1 MVKKISKKERDIE
14 TIRKALKTNNQNYYN
29 ELMSQYHNSVYFYVN
44 DIIKNHAI
52 SNDLTIEVM
61 GKAFINLK
69 SYNFKFAFS
78 TWIFTI
84 AKNHCIDYLRKN
96 NLKTVSIDELTN
108 NDEYYFEIPSKDY
121 NPEDLMIRK
130 QRIQLLRRL
139 VNQLSLKYISVVK
152 LRYFK
157 EMSYSE
163 ISEEL
168 NLSESTIK
176 IRLYRARK
184 ELLKIFKFDDKI
196 S

>member
-1 MVKKISKKERDIE
+1 MVKKNSKKEKDIE

-29 ELMSQYHNSVYFYVN
+29 ELMSQYHNRIHFYVN
-44 DIIKNHAI
+44 DIIKNQAI
-52 SNDLTIEVM
+52 SNDLTIEIM

-69 SYNFKFAFS
+69 SYNFKYAFS

-108 NDEYYFEIPSKDY
+108 NDEYYFEIPSKDS
-121 NPEDLMIRK
+121 NPEDLLIRK

-139 VNQLSLKYISVVK
+139 VNQLSLKYINVVK

-157 EMSYSE
+157 EMSYGE

-176 IRLYRARK
+176 IRLFRARK
-184 ELLKIFKFDDKI
+184 ELLKIFKLDDKI

>member
-1 MVKKISKKERDIE
+1 
-14 TIRKALKTNNQNYYN
+14 
-29 ELMSQYHNSVYFYVN
+29 
-44 DIIKNHAI
+44 
-52 SNDLTIEVM
+52 M

-69 SYNFKFAFS
+69 AIILNLLLV
-78 TWIFTI
+78 WIFTI

-184 ELLKIFKFDDKI
+184 ELLKIFKFDDKLVNKYFPELIDAQTEKLIILHELFETYNKINLI
-196 S
+196 SNNSLNNFFVEHVLHLSISKIVLQ

>member
-1 MVKKISKKERDIE
+1 MVKKNSKKERDIQ
-14 TIRKALKTNNQNYYN
+14 TVRKALKTNNQNYYN
-29 ELMSQYHNSVYFYVN
+29 KLMSQYHNSVHFYVN
-44 DIIKNHAI
+44 GIIKNQAI
-52 SNDLTIEVM
+52 SNDLTIEIM

-69 SYNFKFAFS
+69 SYNFKYAFS

-96 NLKTVSIDELTN
+96 NLKTVSIDEMTN
-108 NDEYYFEIPSKDY
+108 NDEYYFEIPSKDS
-121 NPEDLMIRK
+121 NPEDLLIRK

-139 VNQLSLKYISVVK
+139 VNQLSLKYMSVVK

-163 ISEEL
+163 ISDEL

-184 ELLKIFKFDDKI
+184 ELLKIFKLNDKI

>member
-1 MVKKISKKERDIE
+1 MVKKISKKERDIQ

-29 ELMSQYHNSVYFYVN
+29 ELMSQYHNSIYFYVN
-44 DIIKNHAI
+44 DIIKNQAI
-52 SNDLTIEVM
+52 SNDLTIEIM

>member
-1 MVKKISKKERDIE
+1 MVKKNSKKERDIE
-14 TIRKALKTNNQNYYN
+14 TIRNALKTNNQNYYN
-29 ELMSQYHNSVYFYVN
+29 ELMSQYHNSINFFVN
-44 DIIKNHAI
+44 DIIKNQSV
-52 SNDLTIEVM
+52 SNDLTIEIM

-69 SYNFKFAFS
+69 SYNFKYAFS

-108 NDEYYFEIPSKDY
+108 NDEYYFEIPSKDS
-121 NPEDLMIRK
+121 NPEDLLIRK

-139 VNQLSLKYISVVK
+139 VNQLSLKYINVVK

-184 ELLKIFKFDDKI
+184 ELLKIFKLDDKI

>member
-1 MVKKISKKERDIE
+1 MVKKSSKKERDIE

-29 ELMSQYHNSVYFYVN
+29 ELMSQYHNSIYFYVN
-44 DIIKNHAI
+44 DIIKNQAI
-52 SNDLTIEVM
+52 SNDLTIEIM

-69 SYNFKFAFS
+69 SYNFKYAFS

-108 NDEYYFEIPSKDY
+108 NDEYYFEIPSKDS
-121 NPEDLMIRK
+121 NPEDLLIRK

-139 VNQLSLKYISVVK
+139 VNQLSLKYINVVK

-184 ELLKIFKFDDKI
+184 ELLKIFKLDDKI

>member
-1 MVKKISKKERDIE
+1 MVKKNSKKERDIK

-29 ELMSQYHNSVYFYVN
+29 KLMSQYHNSVRFYVN
-44 DIIKNHAI
+44 DIIKNQTI
-52 SNDLTIEVM
+52 SNDLTIEIM

-69 SYNFKFAFS
+69 SYNFKYAFS

-108 NDEYYFEIPSKDY
+108 NDKYYFEIPSKDS
-121 NPEDLMIRK
+121 NPEDLLIRK
-130 QRIQLLRRL
+130 QRIRLLRRL
-139 VNQLSLKYISVVK
+139 VNQLSLKYINVVK

-157 EMSYSE
+157 EMSYGE

-168 NLSESTIK
+168 NLNESTIK

-184 ELLKIFKFDDKI
+184 ELLKIFKLNDKI

>member
-29 ELMSQYHNSVYFYVN
+29 ELMSQYHNSIYFYVN
-44 DIIKNHAI
+44 DIIKNQAI
-52 SNDLTIEVM
+52 SNDLTIEIM

-139 VNQLSLKYISVVK
+139 VNQLSLNYISVVK

>member
-1 MVKKISKKERDIE
+1 MVKKNSKKERDIE

-29 ELMSQYHNSVYFYVN
+29 KLMSQYHNSVHFYVN
-44 DIIKNHAI
+44 DIIKNKTI
-52 SNDLTIEVM
+52 SDDLTIEIM

-69 SYNFKFAFS
+69 SYNFKYAFS

-96 NLKTVSIDELTN
+96 NLKTVSINELTN
-108 NDEYYFEIPSKDY
+108 NDEYYFEIPSKDS
-121 NPEDLMIRK
+121 NPEDLLIRK

-139 VNQLSLKYISVVK
+139 VNQLSLKYINVVK

-157 EMSYSE
+157 EMSYGE

-184 ELLKIFKFDDKI
+184 ELLKIFKSDDKI

>member
-1 MVKKISKKERDIE
+1 MVKKNSKKERDIE

-29 ELMSQYHNSVYFYVN
+29 KLMSQYYDSVHFFVN
-44 DIIKNHAI
+44 DIIKNQTI
-52 SNDLTIEVM
+52 SNDLTIEIM

-69 SYNFKFAFS
+69 SYNFKYAFS

-96 NLKTVSIDELTN
+96 NLKTISIDELTN
-108 NDEYYFEIPSKDY
+108 NDEYYFEIPSKDS
-121 NPEDLMIRK
+121 NPEDLLIRK

-139 VNQLSLKYISVVK
+139 VNQLSLKYINVVK

-184 ELLKIFKFDDKI
+184 ELLKIFKLDDKI

>member
-1 MVKKISKKERDIE
+1 MVKKSSKKERDIE
-14 TIRKALKTNNQNYYN
+14 TISKALKTNNQNYYN
-29 ELMSQYHNSVYFYVN
+29 KLMSQYHNSVHFYVN
-44 DIIKNHAI
+44 DIIKNQTI
-52 SNDLTIEVM
+52 SNDLTIEIM

-69 SYNFKFAFS
+69 SYNFKYAFS

-96 NLKTVSIDELTN
+96 NLKTISIDELTN
-108 NDEYYFEIPSKDY
+108 NDEYYFEIPSKDS
-121 NPEDLMIRK
+121 NPEDLLIRK

-139 VNQLSLKYISVVK
+139 VNQLSLKYINVVK

-184 ELLKIFKFDDKI
+184 ELLKIFKLNDKI

>member
-29 ELMSQYHNSVYFYVN
+29 ELMSQYHNSIYFYVD
-44 DIIKNHAI
+44 DIIKNQAI
-52 SNDLTIEVM
+52 SNDLTIEIM

-139 VNQLSLKYISVVK
+139 VNQLSLQYISVVK

>member
-1 MVKKISKKERDIE
+1 M
-14 TIRKALKTNNQNYYN
+14 
-29 ELMSQYHNSVYFYVN
+29 
-44 DIIKNHAI
+44 
-52 SNDLTIEVM
+52 
-61 GKAFINLK
+61 
-69 SYNFKFAFS
+69 
-78 TWIFTI
+78 
-84 AKNHCIDYLRKN
+84 
-96 NLKTVSIDELTN
+96 
-108 NDEYYFEIPSKDY
+108 
-121 NPEDLMIRK
+121 
-130 QRIQLLRRL
+130 QLLRRF

-184 ELLKIFKFDDKI
+184 ELLKIFKLNDKI

>member
-1 MVKKISKKERDIE
+1 MVKKSSKKERDIE
-14 TIRKALKTNNQNYYN
+14 TVSKALKTNNQNYYN
-29 ELMSQYHNSVYFYVN
+29 KLMSQYHNSVNFYVN
-44 DIIKNHAI
+44 DIIKNQTI
-52 SNDLTIEVM
+52 SNDLTIEIM

-69 SYNFKFAFS
+69 SYNFKYAFS

-108 NDEYYFEIPSKDY
+108 NDEYYFEIPSKDSS
-121 NPEDLMIRK
+121 PEDLLIRK

-139 VNQLSLKYISVVK
+139 VNQLSLKYINVVK

-168 NLSESTIK
+168 NLSHSTIK

-184 ELLKIFKFDDKI
+184 ELLKIFKLNDKI

>member
-1 MVKKISKKERDIE
+1 MVKKISKKERDIQ

-29 ELMSQYHNSVYFYVN
+29 ELMSQYHNSIYFYVN
-44 DIIKNHAI
+44 DIIKNQAI
-52 SNDLTIEVM
+52 SNDLTIEIM

-139 VNQLSLKYISVVK
+139 VNQLSLNYISVVK

>member
-1 MVKKISKKERDIE
+1 MVKKSSKKERDIE
-14 TIRKALKTNNQNYYN
+14 TISKALKTNNQKYYN
-29 ELMSQYHNSVYFYVN
+29 KLMSQYHNSVRFYVN
-44 DIIKNHAI
+44 DIIKNQTI
-52 SNDLTIEVM
+52 SNDLTIEIM

-69 SYNFKFAFS
+69 SYNFKYAFS

-108 NDEYYFEIPSKDY
+108 NDEYYFEIPSKDS
-121 NPEDLMIRK
+121 NPEDLLIRK

-139 VNQLSLKYISVVK
+139 VNQLSLKYINVVK

-157 EMSYSE
+157 EMSYGE

-168 NLSESTIK
+168 NLNESTIK

-184 ELLKIFKFDDKI
+184 ELLKIFKLDDKI